1 MNGRCKP
8 CDIHAY
14 LKAYLEEERE
24 VEQSGIV
31 GKVVDEGND
40 KDYDWVEGQ
49 SVVKHVVLGEDVLA
63 ERSVNTVFGNR
74 QSRPVYVS

>member
-1 MNGRCKP
+1 MNGRCEP
-8 CDIHAY
+8 CDIHDY

-31 GKVVDEGND
+31 GKVVNKGNN
-40 KDYDWVEGQ
+40 KDYDWAGAK
-49 SVVKHVVLGEDVLA
+49 SVVKRIVLGEDVLA